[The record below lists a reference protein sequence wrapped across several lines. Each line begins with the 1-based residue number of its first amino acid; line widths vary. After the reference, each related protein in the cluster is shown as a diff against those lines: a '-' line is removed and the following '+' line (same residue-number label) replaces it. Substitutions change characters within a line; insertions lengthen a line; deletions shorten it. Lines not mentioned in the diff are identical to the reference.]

1 MDQEQTFYEQPVDS
15 TPYSAFIWVIG
26 IAIVVF
32 ALASWGVW
40 KLGSWAKAKSF
51 AYSTNH
57 PGATDAFLDKGA
69 SALDQAQNAA
79 NNAATKAANDA
90 AAAATQALLN
100 QENAAV
106 KAGTDAAK
114 ADAAAAASKEATN
127 ADAQIQQF
135 VK

>member
-1 MDQEQTFYEQPVDS
+1 MDQDQTFYEQPVDT
-15 TPYSAFIWVIG
+15 TPYSAFIWVI
-26 IAIVVF
+26 AITLVVF
-32 ALASWGVW
+32 AMASWGVW
-40 KLGSWAKAKSF
+40 RLGSWAKAKSF
-51 AYSTNH
+51 AYSTNR
-57 PGATDAFLDKGA
+57 PGATDALLNKGA

-79 NNAATKAANDA
+79 NDAAAKAANDA

-114 ADAAAAASKEATN
+114 DQVKNE